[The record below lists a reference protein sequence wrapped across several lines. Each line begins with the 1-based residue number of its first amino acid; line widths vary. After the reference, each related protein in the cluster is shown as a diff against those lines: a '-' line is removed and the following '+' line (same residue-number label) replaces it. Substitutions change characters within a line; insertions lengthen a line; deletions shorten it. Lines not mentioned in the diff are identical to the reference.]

1 MSLENIE
8 VKECPYCR
16 GTEFGKGSQR
26 GYAKIVTGAFDFIG
40 DNLYHIICS
49 NCGSIV
55 RSYVENPDKFK
66 K

>member
-8 VKECPYCR
+8 VKECPYCE
-16 GTEFGKGSQR
+16 GTEFGEGCQR
-26 GYAKIVTGAFDFIG
+26 GYAKLVTGTFDLGGQDI
-40 DNLYHIICS
+40 YHIVCM

-55 RSYVENPDKFK
+55 RSYVRHPDKFK